1 MHRIVSYIAHWSS
14 FTRVNGVK
22 QLKNFV
28 VQIFKSSR
36 LVVVF
41 LSLSFFV
48 TPQLYAQA
56 YKQGYKQKEDYE
68 GCGGIVD
75 KDKKLYCE
83 AVDSGKDSFCK
94 SISSADLKNMC
105 YGKVNNDEQACE
117 KISNA
122 KQKTR
127 CKQYLR

>member
-1 MHRIVSYIAHWSS
+1 M
-14 FTRVNGVK
+14 N
-22 QLKNFV
+22 LKKSAVFFLCCLLFV
-28 VQIFKSSR
+28 VPLTF
-36 LVVVF
+36 
-41 LSLSFFV
+41 
-48 TPQLYAQA
+48 AQT

-94 SISSADLKNMC
+94 KISLADLKYMC
-105 YGKVNNDEQACE
+105 YGKVNNDAESCE

-127 CKQYLR
+127 CMQYLR